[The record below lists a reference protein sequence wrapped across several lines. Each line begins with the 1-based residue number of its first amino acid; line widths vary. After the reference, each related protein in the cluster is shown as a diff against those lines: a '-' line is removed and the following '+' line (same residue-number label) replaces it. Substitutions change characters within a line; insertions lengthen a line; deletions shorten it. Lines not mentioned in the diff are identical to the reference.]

1 MRSKELSDHVWCGY
15 VCMYIMYVY
24 MRVDKKYIL
33 NGYFPA
39 SLPRETWTKD
49 SPPTLDASLSLIRA
63 NGASCTRQ
71 FSTILLMRIIW
82 TWKPHP
88 HLLLKVKGRR
98 STDSTQVQTV
108 QTEVW

>member
-1 MRSKELSDHVWCGY
+1 MCSKGLSDVD
-15 VCMYIMYVY
+15 MYICIYICVWT
-24 MRVDKKYIL
+24 KKSYL

-71 FSTILLMRIIW
+71 FSAILLMRIIW

-108 QTEVW
+108 QEVW

>member
-1 MRSKELSDHVWCGY
+1 MSGVYIY
-15 VCMYIMYVY
+15 VCIMYVY
-24 MRVDKKYIL
+24 IYACGQKKYL

-49 SPPTLDASLSLIRA
+49 SPPTLEATLSLIRA
-63 NGASCTRQ
+63 IGASCTRQ
-71 FSTILLMRIIW
+71 FSAILLMRIIW

-98 STDSTQVQTV
+98 STDSV